1 MFGAMLRI
9 AAESRMDMSDP
20 HLKTVPF
27 DDTWRTIVQG
37 QILKSD
43 LPQLQESGDSYGLC
57 LMPGRAQD
65 HHALLFMC
73 FLSVM
78 SGAVHNLAPQ
88 YRSAVHSLSKAFVT
102 NARIHDDDQL
112 CTTQKFPSFAGRMP
126 PASREGDRIVIL
138 AGGHVPFVMRPTG
151 DSCELVGPC
160 YIHNMMDGEMF
171 SKGQQ
176 HRMTE
181 VRLI

>member
-1 MFGAMLRI
+1 MLGCAVDSVAPLFPSPCASEVEHLRLDDFAMGLY
-9 AAESRMDMSDP
+9 
-20 HLKTVPF
+20 
-27 DDTWRTIVQG
+27 
-37 QILKSD
+37 
-43 LPQLQESGDSYGLC
+43 LQ
-57 LMPGRAQD
+57 AQ
-65 HHALLFMC
+65 A
-73 FLSVM
+73 FL
-78 SGAVHNLAPQ
+78 
-88 YRSAVHSLSKAFVT
+88 
-102 NARIHDDDQL
+102 
-112 CTTQKFPSFAGRMP
+112 SFAGRVP

-176 HRMTE
+176 RRMTE